1 MNIIFF
7 EILSVYQ
14 HEEDWFSS
22 IFHGMTLHIFA
33 QQRFLSNFEAA
44 NAHCSDSKQVLR
56 STILSSKIHFDLV
69 QLVSDLV

>member
-7 EILSVYQ
+7 EILNVYR

-44 NAHCSDSKQVLR
+44 NAHCSDYGLKHFLANFFRV
-56 STILSSKIHFDLV
+56 IH
-69 QLVSDLV
+69 Q